1 MFRKWSL
8 KKKLLVLIPMVIA
21 VLGAA
26 VRLFFEHT
34 MWIPADMR
42 IAKLIQ
48 YDIFSDGRGH
58 MQLVKG
64 AELYS
69 VENVKYVSRDDRK
82 YHTVYRL
89 TIANTDGTT
98 YQAEIE
104 YPGTPKR
111 QYYRYPR
118 LRDSMELVILTY
130 PENVEAGKLH
140 DAYWLFLLQEIDGET
155 YAYPLLFD
163 PEIAPY
169 SLLGERVEFAYQ
181 EESLI
186 YDPWYDADVL
196 KKCVNPEFAYKL
208 KYSDLKKNYP
218 KILR

>member
-8 KKKLLVLIPMVIA
+8 KKKLLVLIPLVIA

-26 VRLFFEHT
+26 VWLFFEYT
-34 MWIPADMR
+34 MWIPRDMR

-48 YDIFSDGRGH
+48 HDIFSDGRGH

-69 VENVKYVSRDDRK
+69 VENVDYVSHDDRK
-82 YHTVYRL
+82 CHTVYRL
-89 TIANTDGTT
+89 TLANTDGTA

-118 LRDSMELVILTY
+118 LRDSMKLVILTY

-169 SLLGERVEFAYQ
+169 SLLGERVEFSYQ